1 MEDRNIQK
9 IDYNICFEKIY
20 SIRNPEKYIPFY
32 KIDNIEKIQNQED
45 YLKPSENNLL
55 KINEDL
61 LIIPGNNISYNNIDI
76 IEYIK
81 DDLNIQQLN
90 ELGHILKAASF
101 NKFYT
106 LTELIRIGYD
116 IKITNDC
123 FYHLINNG
131 KLLYMKPLPIW
142 MSDGIFIEK
151 LLKLIYK
158 YDDKL
163 FIITNINGFL
173 TSYRKLIKTKLDY
186 EYAIELKMIDK
197 DIMTWYKWQR
207 FHNNME
213 TNNIFFIKSKRYSYQ
228 VLNMTNINIVF
239 FIFNFKLLYPQ
250 IKISISDF
258 IMKYYIIGLYF
269 FAFSSVFLS
278 VAQVII
284 TLPISNDNLN
294 NWSKIFYPFSI
305 IVLIIIFILLLIILL
320 TFIFVFVTKILRYL
334 KDEWVPE

>member
-1 MEDRNIQK
+1 MK
-9 IDYNICFEKIY
+9 
-20 SIRNPEKYIPFY
+20 KYIVSVILKNIPFY

-61 LIIPGNNISYNNIDI
+61 LIIPGNNISYNNNDI

-186 EYAIELKMIDK
+186 EYA
-197 DIMTWYKWQR
+197 
-207 FHNNME
+207 
-213 TNNIFFIKSKRYSYQ
+213 KSKRYSYQ

-294 NWSKIFYPFSI
+294 NWSNIFYPFSI

-334 KDEWVPE
+334 KDE